1 MKPREWVFCRDALRL
16 IEAVVGVTARRTNAR
31 ALLVFTF
38 VLWMAMPPA
47 RASEPV
53 FNLDR
58 ADFVLSDAAL
68 PPQADAP
75 WQPQALP
82 DRWNLSRPGIP
93 QKSGWYRLRFEMSQ
107 GLDEPHALYI
117 ASTRP
122 AGDVFVND
130 LLIGRTAL
138 PDRPLNADYPQ
149 YFVIPPPALHPGTN
163 EVYVRLRGA
172 GSHGLTAVTVGRDV
186 DVRPLYER
194 RYFWQVTG
202 VQFCSL
208 SAAIWGCFALLL
220 WLRQRD
226 ERMYL
231 YWGLSALCWTIY
243 TADAV
248 LRTPPLPSPWW
259 GAVFALA
266 AFGKLFMM
274 ALFGACYAGLA
285 RPWVERGLWAV
296 FAAALVVAWAGIFG
310 VSEWLGGFDWNYVVF
325 PVLGGYVALFVTLAW
340 RQRSWESVLLAVAA
354 SIHLVDG
361 FYEYLLVHP
370 FGHLPLDYYDF
381 LPLNLILVWILI
393 DRFIRALSE
402 ARRLNAEL
410 EGRVAQKHA
419 ELQQNFAQLRVLER
433 QQAIAEERQR
443 IMSDMHD
450 GIGGQLI
457 SALSLVQ
464 AGDTPRE
471 QVAAALRECIDDLR
485 LAIDSLEP
493 TDEDLL
499 PVLGSLR
506 YRLEPRL
513 KAQGIALDWQ
523 VQEVPK
529 LACLTPQ
536 NVLHIL
542 RILQEAFTNV
552 LKHAQAN
559 RVAVESGVEPDTR
572 RVYIR
577 VSDNGRGLAPSDG
590 PRPPGHGLVNMDR
603 RATALGG
610 ELLVRPSAGRGT
622 TLELLL
628 PVG

>member
-1 MKPREWVFCRDALRL
+1 M
-16 IEAVVGVTARRTNAR
+16 AR

-38 VLWMAMPPA
+38 ALWLAIAPA
-47 RASEPV
+47 RAGESV
-53 FNLDR
+53 LHLDR
-58 ADFVLSDAAL
+58 AGFMLSDAVL
-68 PPQADAP
+68 PPPADAP
-75 WQPQALP
+75 WSPQALP
-82 DRWNLSRPGIP
+82 DLWRQSRPGIA
-93 QKSGWYRLRFEMSQ
+93 QTSGWYRLRFEVSH
-107 GLDEPHALYI
+107 GLDEPHAIYI
-117 ASTRP
+117 ALTRP
-122 AGDVFVND
+122 AADVFVND
-130 LLIGRTAL
+130 LLIGRTGL
-138 PDRPLNADYPQ
+138 PDRPQNATHPQ
-149 YFVIPPPALHPGTN
+149 YLGIPPDALHAGTN
-163 EVYVRLRGA
+163 EVYVHLRGA
-172 GSHGLTAVTVGRDV
+172 GTHGLTAVTVGRDV
-186 DVRPLYER
+186 DVRPLYES

-220 WLRQRD
+220 WLRQRK

-243 TADAV
+243 TADSI
-248 LRTPPLPSPWW
+248 LRFAPLPNPWW
-259 GAVFALA
+259 DAVFALG

-274 ALFGACYAGLA
+274 ALFAACYAGVA
-285 RPWVERGLWAV
+285 RPWVERGLWTAFALTMAV
-296 FAAALVVAWAGIFG
+296 VWAGTFDLNA
-310 VSEWLGGFDWNYVVF
+310 WLGGFVWNYVVF
-325 PVLGGYVALFVTLAW
+325 PVLAGYVALFVTLAW
-340 RQRSWESVLLAVAA
+340 RQRSWESVLLALAA

-361 FYEYLLVHP
+361 FYQYLLGHP
-370 FGHLPLDYYDF
+370 FGQLALDYYDF

-393 DRFIRALSE
+393 DRFIRALDE

-419 ELQQNFAQLRVLER
+419 ELQHNFAQLRELER
-433 QQAIAEERQR
+433 QQAVAEERRR

-457 SALSLVQ
+457 STLSLVE
-464 AGDTPRE
+464 ASDASKE
-471 QVAAALRECIDDLR
+471 QVATALRECIDDLR

-493 TDEDLL
+493 TEEDLL
-499 PVLGSLR
+499 PVLGGLR

-513 KAQGIALDWQ
+513 KAQGIALDWR

-552 LKHAQAN
+552 LKHAHAD
-559 RVAVESGVEPDTR
+559 RVAVEAGVEPDSR

-577 VSDNGRGLAPSDG
+577 VSDNGRGLASSDG
-590 PRPPGHGLVNMDR
+590 PRPQGHGLVNMLR
-603 RATALGG
+603 RAKALGG
-610 ELLVRPSAGRGT
+610 ELLVRPSSGRGT